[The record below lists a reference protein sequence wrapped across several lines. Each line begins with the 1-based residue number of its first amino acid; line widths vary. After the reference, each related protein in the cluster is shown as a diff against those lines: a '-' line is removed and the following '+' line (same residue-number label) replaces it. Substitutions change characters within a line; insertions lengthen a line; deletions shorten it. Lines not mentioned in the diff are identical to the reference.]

1 MKYLLK
7 YKQFES
13 KINEGGGAGIS
24 IDNCDISINVSFDV
38 TLNKIDNFKSS
49 YNLGETIDV
58 KGYDDGMLGIKTEGL
73 FNITMPETISY
84 ETIANITFENLKKN
98 FYENVFIE
106 DIFDN
111 YNGEETIG
119 DYLKNNEHEIIKI
132 ESDKSYAI
140 NDMIFGGWVRGKV
153 ETGMLLTI
161 KEDDLTGEY
170 SYDYI
175 NDVKVDLSI
184 NLIPKIEFAE
194 GFVHFYDS
202 VFANV
207 HENYEAYLKSTLKEN
222 DSLDN
227 DIEEYIENNNLTISV
242 EEFKADD
249 KLVSDLAEDLAS
261 EAKDWDDYYSM
272 LEDEFKN

>member
-1 MKYLLK
+1 MAESVGKYT
-7 YKQFES
+7 Y
-13 KINEGGGAGIS
+13 GGYRIHNGGTCANVIIGNFCSIGANLQLWTGNNHRT
-24 IDNCDISINVSFDV
+24 DWVSTYPFGHIH
-38 TLNKIDNFKSS
+38 K
-49 YNLGETIDV
+49 
-58 KGYDDGMLGIKTEGL
+58 
-73 FNITMPETISY
+73 
-84 ETIANITFENLKKN
+84 
-98 FYENVFIE
+98 